1 MEADMPTSPRGLR
14 SSMVDHWG
22 NDIHVPYTSTRISSK
37 LDYASQLKRNLED
50 LHNSVVEQDNCMVS
64 PEVFEC
70 EPSDFDDDDNFIR
83 ETKKS
88 GIFGTFA
95 NLANSII
102 GTGIVSIPY
111 AVQSCGFLSG
121 MFLLVSISML
131 AGKLGINSELLE
143 KKTIF
148 TFSFTLILDKSLR
161 MIVDMAIF
169 HPKLKFNNVNTY
181 EALASYP
188 FAKRGEQFILYT
200 TFVMAV

>member
-14 SSMVDHWG
+14 SSMVDYWG

-50 LHNSVVEQDNCMVS
+50 LHQNSVVEQDSCMVS

-70 EPSDFDDDDNFIR
+70 EPSDFDDDGNFIR

-121 MFLLVSISML
+121 MFLLVSIAML
-131 AGKLGINSELLE
+131 AGKLGNISEFLV
-143 KKTIF
+143 K
-148 TFSFTLILDKSLR
+148 
-161 MIVDMAIF
+161 
-169 HPKLKFNNVNTY
+169 NNFYV
-181 EALASYP
+181 LVYP
-188 FAKRGEQFILYT
+188 YSRQIP
-200 TFVMAV
+200 